1 MWIKGFRSLKIKI
14 RVEDKRCLYL
24 PFPIPFSIMQ
34 ELLECILDL
43 LHVICFFVPKLSEGD
58 SESQMT
64 VHSVKKIV
72 IMVLKSL
79 DSLLGEEPFDFI
91 DVTTGKVEVTIKVR

>member
-1 MWIKGFRSLKIKI
+1 M
-14 RVEDKRCLYL
+14 
-24 PFPIPFSIMQ
+24 
-34 ELLECILDL
+34 
-43 LHVICFFVPKLSEGD
+43 
-58 SESQMT
+58 
-64 VHSVKKIV
+64 KIV